1 MKRKIKFINIT
12 RLYTNRAFQDRR
24 IADPDINIILIN
36 LHLKR
41 YNVRALRAQY
51 FIFYIFIKIL

>member
-24 IADPDINIILIN
+24 IADPDINIIFN
-36 LHLKR
+36 
-41 YNVRALRAQY
+41 QY
-51 FIFYIFIKIL
+51 PFKMI